1 LAALGSLEAT
11 VGDGGQLMFRHPRR
25 WLLGLVLSGLV
36 LGSPFLW
43 KKGREARAR
52 SLAGQAETAMGAGD
66 RRTAHER
73 LRAAVRLAPNDT
85 RVVRAMA
92 RYDFLQRDPRSLS
105 LWIRLV
111 ERNRNSAQDWEG
123 LIQSALQAGDRVLA
137 YRALEGFRKAAPNE
151 TRKFKRYQSRI
162 LLAWEKNAAAAGVAA
177 SLVREGGEDPAY
189 LLFAHELMLQGSA
202 AQQKEALLWLWQKA
216 RETDQGALSAQ
227 IILAR
232 APGLTPAE
240 IKNLIELLR
249 THPQSGWEARVLAEA
264 LEIQQGGR
272 GPAPAA
278 WKQFAQGLETRDR
291 HRTARWLT
299 SVGRA
304 GDAVGMVGEAEARK
318 DRDVFFTYLDILG
331 AEGKWGDM
339 LVLLEDRPAFLPET
353 LHQAYR
359 TRAAEKLGRKD
370 LEEQY
375 WRLALA
381 AARRDSQALIHL
393 ANYAAVIGWKERS
406 RELCREMA
414 ALPATEL
421 QGLTGLLNWAR
432 RSRDPVAEKEV
443 LKRLQKKAPALFP
456 SAPGT
461 GSMP

>member
-1 LAALGSLEAT
+1 
-11 VGDGGQLMFRHPRR
+11 MFRHPRR
-25 WLLGLVLSGLV
+25 WLVGLVLVGLV
-36 LGSPFLW
+36 LASPFFW

-73 LRAAVRLAPNDT
+73 LGAAVRLAPYDSS
-85 RVVRAMA
+85 VVRAMA

-123 LIQSALQAGDRVLA
+123 LLQSALQAGDRVLA
-137 YRALEGFRKAAPNE
+137 YRALEGFRKAAPE
-151 TRKFKRYQSRI
+151 ESRKFKRYQSRI
-162 LLAWEKNAAAAGVAA
+162 LMAWDKKSAAADVAE
-177 SLVREGGEDPAY
+177 SLVREGKEDPAY

-202 AQQKEALLWLWQKA
+202 DQQDTALRWLWQKA
-216 RETDQGALSAQ
+216 GQTDQGGLSAQ

-232 APGLTPAE
+232 TPGLTPAE
-240 IKNLIELLR
+240 IKNLVELLR
-249 THPQSGWEARVLAEA
+249 SHPQSDWEARVLAEA
-264 LEIQQGGR
+264 LEIKQGVR
-272 GPAPAA
+272 GPAVTA
-278 WKQFAQGLETRDR
+278 WNQFAQGLETNDR
-291 HRTARWLT
+291 HRTARWLA

-304 GDAVGMVGEAEARK
+304 ADAVGMVSEAEARK

-339 LVLLEDRPAFLPET
+339 LVFLEDRPPFLPET

-381 AARRDSQALIHL
+381 AARRDAQALIHL
-393 ANYAAVIGWKERS
+393 ANYAAVLGWQERS
-406 RELCREMA
+406 RGLCLEMA
-414 ALPATEL
+414 AVPATEL
-421 QGLTGLLNWAR
+421 QGLTGLLNLAR
-432 RSRDPVAEKEV
+432 RTRDTSAEKEV
-443 LKRLQKKAPALFP
+443 LNVLRKKAPGLFP
-456 SAPGT
+456 AGSAAEP
-461 GSMP
+461 MP